1 MSAGAAALT
10 LTLLFVP
17 DEPRAPV
24 VALEIVETSEA
35 RTLDVVV
42 QPAPGA
48 DGASVPALTAHRQ
61 SPPVD
66 GSTTLRTLPVAPE
79 GAAVVDVV
87 DGVLVTV
94 DEFARWA
101 PAAAPA
107 VVAAPKQGA
116 SPAPGPPSSLPQPP
130 ALPVASAQALR
141 VFVPTIVEG
150 RSAPASLHGVGADGA
165 PQTFAGHAIVVAR
178 PRSALALSVADVDRG
193 RTAAHV
199 FDASVPVLTGTLAD
213 RCTEA
218 STRVGAESLVLQRST
233 HLQLDGVACVG
244 ALVVGTGYGTRLGD
258 RPEQDRPARGG
269 VLVRR

>member
-24 VALEIVETSEA
+24 VALEIVETSEG

-42 QPAPGA
+42 APAPAA
-48 DGASVPALTAHRQ
+48 DGAAIPPLTAHRR

-66 GSTTLRTLPVAPE
+66 GSTRLRSLPVAPE
-79 GAAVVDVV
+79 GAAVADVV

-94 DEFARWA
+94 DDLGRWV

-107 VVAAPKQGA
+107 VVAAPKKGGA
-116 SPAPGPPSSLPQPP
+116 PVPGPPSSLPQPP

-178 PRSALALSVADVDRG
+178 PRNVLALTVADVDQG
-193 RTAAHV
+193 NAAAHV
-199 FDASVPVLTGTLAD
+199 FDASVPVLTGNLAD

-218 STRVGAESLVLQRST
+218 STRVGAEPLALQRGT

-244 ALVVGTGYGTRLGD
+244 GLVVGTGHGTRLGE